1 MEQRRKVV
9 VASCDS
15 TLQLHANY
23 YDLLLLGVPYI
34 TSVDGKQVV
43 WQDFFFFLKLSLA
56 RLNM

>member
-1 MEQRRKVV
+1 MEQRRKLV

-43 WQDFFFFLKLSLA
+43 WQAFFF
-56 RLNM
+56 